1 MRFVSS
7 PLRTLT
13 VACSVVL
20 LWLLSVCVAGAA
32 PAPRHRH
39 AGPICDP
46 QSTTLQKLPRHPK
59 SFGGPLKTPSHRALA
74 GLIDTASQMR
84 RATHADFDSDDAAI
98 QNDAPATQADAED
111 CPIPQLRPLGVLIGA
126 LDLRLYSRA
135 FSPRSPRGPPFPA

>member
-7 PLRTLT
+7 PVRTLT

-20 LWLLSVCVAGAA
+20 LWLLSVCVADAA
-32 PAPRHRH
+32 PTPRYRK

-46 QSTTLQKLPRHPK
+46 QTTTLRKLPRHPK
-59 SFGGPLKTPSHRALA
+59 SFGGPLRTLSQRALA

-84 RATHADFDSDDAAI
+84 RGTHADLDGDDAAI
-98 QNDAPATQADAED
+98 QNDAPAAHVDAED
-111 CPIPQLRPLGVLIGA
+111 CPTPELRPLGVLIGS
-126 LDLRLYSRA
+126 LDLHLYSHT

>member
-59 SFGGPLKTPSHRALA
+59 SFGGPLRTPSHRALA

-84 RATHADFDSDDAAI
+84 RATHADLGSDDAAI
-98 QNDAPATQADAED
+98 QNDAPAAQADAED

>member
-59 SFGGPLKTPSHRALA
+59 SFGGPLRTPSHRALA

-98 QNDAPATQADAED
+98 QNDAPAAQVDAED

-126 LDLRLYSRA
+126 LDLRLSSRA

>member
-59 SFGGPLKTPSHRALA
+59 SFGGPLRTPSHRALA

>member
-59 SFGGPLKTPSHRALA
+59 SFGGPLRTPSHRALA

-98 QNDAPATQADAED
+98 QNDAPAAQADAED

>member
-20 LWLLSVCVAGAA
+20 LWLLSVSAADAA
-32 PAPRHRH
+32 PSPRHRH

-46 QSTTLQKLPRHPK
+46 QSTTIQKLPRHPK
-59 SFGGPLKTPSHRALA
+59 SFGGPLRIPSHRAQA

-84 RATHADFDSDDAAI
+84 RATHADLDSDDAAI
-98 QNDAPATQADAED
+98 QNDAPAAHVDAED
-111 CPIPQLRPLGVLIGA
+111 CPIPQLRPLGLLIGS
-126 LDLRLYSRA
+126 LDLRLYSRV

>member
-20 LWLLSVCVAGAA
+20 LWLLSVCVADAA

-59 SFGGPLKTPSHRALA
+59 SFGGPLRTPSHRALA

-84 RATHADFDSDDAAI
+84 RATHTDLDSDDAAI